1 MTSEQAAGN
10 VVGAVVVYDGRL
22 LLVDGESGWGLPSG
36 TPEPAESETATAA
49 RLVYE
54 LTGYLVDGST
64 LLRPADTAPTAAA
77 PTAAAPTAAAPTAAA
92 PTDMA
97 PTDMAPADM
106 APADMASTGTRS
118 FVVCQLLSETP
129 SADARLA
136 PEQLRWS
143 PFAEAIAAGLPAPVR
158 VYLEGHT
165 PV

>member
-1 MTSEQAAGN
+1 MTSERAAGS
-10 VVGAVVVYDGRL
+10 VVDAVVVYDGRL
-22 LLVDGESGWGLPSG
+22 LLVNAEGGWELPSG
-36 TPEPAESETATAA
+36 APEPAESVAATAA

-64 LLRPADTAPTAAA
+64 SLRPADA
-77 PTAAAPTAAAPTAAA
+77 
-92 PTDMA
+92 D
-97 PTDMAPADM
+97 PAG
-106 APADMASTGTRS
+106 ARS

-129 SADARLA
+129 SAGARLA

-143 PFAEAIAAGLPAPVR
+143 PFAEAVDAGLPEPVR